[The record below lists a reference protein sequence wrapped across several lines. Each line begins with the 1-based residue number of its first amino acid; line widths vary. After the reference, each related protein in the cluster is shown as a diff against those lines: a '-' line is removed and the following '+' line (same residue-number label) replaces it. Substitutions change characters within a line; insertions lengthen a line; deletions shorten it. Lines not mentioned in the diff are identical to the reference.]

1 MNENAVLS
9 DEVMVDTNARQSELT
24 RRLFNSNHLAIILV
38 LVITFAAYVGT
49 ISYKFVYDDIGQIVE
64 NPSVKSWDYVPRYFT
79 DHIWAHQGPQVPGNY
94 YRPVFMLWMFVNY
107 MLFGLNAMWW
117 HLTTIL
123 VHLGATF
130 MVYLLARRLL
140 KDQWTALITALIF
153 GLHPV
158 HIEAVAWVAGVTE
171 PLLALFLIP
180 AFLFYLNWRESDSST
195 DDVSIAKRDRRKWL
209 AASLAFYAVAIFEK
223 ETALVLP
230 MLVFVYEWIYNT
242 GESQKISFAARV
254 RNGIKVAAPYLA
266 LSVVYLAVRTIVLK
280 GLGHTITPLPLTTI
294 VLTWPSLLWTYMK
307 LLVWPVGLSVFYDVP
322 YVTSPGVGNLVLPL
336 LAIAVVAGFLWMWSR
351 RTKVV
356 AFASAML
363 VLPMLPLLNLSVFF
377 PGEIV
382 HDRYLYLPSIGFSI
396 IIALALKRIGS
407 GEARLFGQPAFQV
420 VAVIVLTVLL
430 GMTTAAQNSYWASD
444 LLLYYRGVTIAPNND
459 MAKNNLATEMDRR
472 EMYDEA
478 IGLYQQVLE
487 HNPSYWLASYN
498 LGCMYYKLGRYEEA
512 EMYLVRSLELHQLDA
527 DQFTRLAL
535 VRMKTGR
542 LDDAAGLLRHA
553 IEMRPKAAGYHYAL
567 GIVLKQKGD
576 AQGAIN
582 EFEAE
587 LVNNP
592 DQAAARDQIAELKS
606 KIDITGQKR

>member
-1 MNENAVLS
+1 MSENVALS
-9 DEVMVDTNARQSELT
+9 EELMVDTGARQTNLT
-24 RRLFNSNHLAIILV
+24 RRLFASNHLAIVLV
-38 LVITFAAYVGT
+38 LTITFVAYVGT
-49 ISYKFVYDDIGQIVE
+49 ISYQFVYDDIGQIVE
-64 NPSVKSWDYVPRYFT
+64 NPSIKSWDFVPRYFT
-79 DHIWAHQGPQVPGNY
+79 EHVWIHQGPQVPGNY
-94 YRPVFMLWMFVNY
+94 YRPVFMIWMFVGY
-107 MLFGLNAMWW
+107 LLFGLNAAWW

-123 VHLGATF
+123 VHVCVTL
-130 MVYLLARRLL
+130 MVYMLARRLL
-140 KDQWTALITALIF
+140 KDQWTAWITALIF

-180 AFLFYLNWRESDSST
+180 AFLFYLNWRESASST
-195 DDVSIAKRDRRKWL
+195 ADQLTAKRNRRKWL
-209 AASLAFYAVAIFEK
+209 AASLAFYAVAVFEK

-230 MLVFVYEWIYNT
+230 MLIFVYEWIYNT
-242 GESQKISFAARV
+242 GESQKVSFAARA

-266 LSVVYLAVRTIVLK
+266 LSVVYLAARTIVLK
-280 GLGHTITPLPLTTI
+280 GLGHTITPLPLATI
-294 VLTWPSLLWTYMK
+294 VLTWPSLLWTYLK
-307 LLVWPVGLSVFYDVP
+307 LLVWPVGLSVYYDTP

-351 RTKVV
+351 KDKVV
-356 AFASAML
+356 AFASALL
-363 VLPMLPLLNLSVFF
+363 VLPMLPLLNLSVFL

-396 IIALALKRIGS
+396 LVALALKRIGS
-407 GEARLFGQPAFQV
+407 GQARLFGQPAVQV
-420 VAVIVLTVLL
+420 VAVIILTVLL
-430 GMTTAAQNSYWASD
+430 GITTAAQNSYWASD

-459 MAKNNLATEMDRR
+459 IAKNNLATEMDRR

-478 IGLYQQVLE
+478 IGLYQQVLA
-487 HNPSYWLASYN
+487 HNPNYWLASYN

-542 LDDAAGLLRHA
+542 LDEAAGLLRHA
-553 IEMRPKAAGYHYAL
+553 IEMRPNAVGYHYAL
-567 GIVLKQKGD
+567 GIILKQKGD
-576 AQGAIN
+576 TQGAIN

-592 DQAAARDQIAELKS
+592 DQAAARGQIAELKS
-606 KIDITGQKR
+606 KL